1 VRVRVSIR
9 WIRLVFGIHGL
20 LAQACA
26 LTSYRWQVGKVEV
39 REVVL
44 PSTSR
49 WQSNQTG
56 LQFYTTD
63 MASETRQK
71 NYTKMRQKLRPL

>member
-1 VRVRVSIR
+1 VRVRVSMR

-26 LTSYRWQVGKVEV
+26 LTLYRWQVGKVEV

-44 PSTSR
+44 LLTSR
-49 WQSNQTG
+49 WQLNQTG
-56 LQFYTTD
+56 L
-63 MASETRQK
+63 
-71 NYTKMRQKLRPL
+71 